1 MSYTKAFNH
10 LHRLSY
16 AIDLKQDVQYKRVAV
31 YIGRIFMAEAERC
44 HTDDAD
50 FDFLDMPIR
59 KESMHW
65 VEKLYGHKDMMLDFV
80 VGINDYE
87 WRLIQKAMIGYAN
100 LSRGSAV
107 WVGRRHSWI
116 TQLDTLR
123 AFN

>member
-1 MSYTKAFNH
+1 
-10 LHRLSY
+10 
-16 AIDLKQDVQYKRVAV
+16 
-31 YIGRIFMAEAERC
+31 MAEAERS
-44 HTDDAD
+44 HTDDGVEY
-50 FDFLDMPIR
+50 LDMPIV

-65 VEKLYGHKDMMLDFV
+65 VEKLYGHKDMMLNFIIE
-80 VGINDYE
+80 INDYE
-87 WRLIQKAMIGYAN
+87 WGLIQKAMIAYAN

>member
-31 YIGRIFMAEAERC
+31 YIGRVFMAEAERC
-44 HTDDAD
+44 YIDTGTEY
-50 FDFLDMPIR
+50 LDMPIT
-59 KESMHW
+59 KHMPW
-65 VEKLYGHKDMMLDFV
+65 VEKLYGHKDIMLGFV
-80 VGINDYE
+80 VEINDYE
-87 WRLIQKAMIGYAN
+87 WGLIQKAMIDYAR
-100 LSRGSAV
+100 LSKGSSV

-116 TQLDTLR
+116 VQLDTLR